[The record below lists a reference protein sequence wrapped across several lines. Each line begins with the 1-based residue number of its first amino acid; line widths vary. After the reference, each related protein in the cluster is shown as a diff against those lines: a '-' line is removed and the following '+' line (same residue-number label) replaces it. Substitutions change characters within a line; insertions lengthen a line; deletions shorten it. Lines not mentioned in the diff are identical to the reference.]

1 MLLLIIALL
10 TTRIYGRHLNG
21 RRLDGRWGGYRLGD
35 VVKGYCSRH
44 NRCGDKYGAGWDSVE
59 HNYREKWPL
68 SIATEYM
75 HLTHSTNQYHILCD
89 IVQRRGHNHS
99 IPRPNDAVVHLR
111 LGDVLRKRLPSIMW
125 EQGSGGE
132 WKYVKNRAYYE
143 HAIAA
148 LPPHVRNVTIVAWDR
163 HGSSDYT
170 ISVQYRNIVSKFFQN
185 NGYHVSLR
193 QEHLPDDDFIFMAH
207 AQHFIYGGGGYS
219 RLIGECVHR
228 YGGITPI
235 SWEGK
240 GNGEGD

>member
-1 MLLLIIALL
+1 MITYLLLLFSLTLSQIYAENDPHSQI
-10 TTRIYGRHLNG
+10 TTRIYGR
-21 RRLDGRWGGYRLGD
+21 RLDGPWGGYRLCD
-35 VVKGYCSRH
+35 VVKGYI
-44 NRCGDKYGAGWDSVE
+44 GGG
-59 HNYREKWPL
+59 NYPKKWPL
-68 SIATEYM
+68 SIATEYI
-75 HLTHSTNQYHILCD
+75 HLTHNTNQYHILCD

-111 LGDVLRKRLPSIMW
+111 LGDVLQGQDAQISW
-125 EQGSGGE
+125 EQGDQGE
-132 WKYVKNRAYYE
+132 WKYVKNRSYYE

-148 LPPHVRNVTIVAWDR
+148 LPPHVRNVTIVSWV
-163 HGSSDYT
+163 HHESSDYT

-193 QEHLPDDDFIFMAH
+193 RGHIPDDDFIFMAH

-240 GNGEGD
+240 GNGEGY